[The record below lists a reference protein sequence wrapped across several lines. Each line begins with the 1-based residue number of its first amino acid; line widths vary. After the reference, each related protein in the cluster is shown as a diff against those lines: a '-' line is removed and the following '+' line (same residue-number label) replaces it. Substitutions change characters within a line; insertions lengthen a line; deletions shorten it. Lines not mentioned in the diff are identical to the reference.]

1 MYHFNIY
8 THKIQRFINWQRENV
23 SCTQQTIV
31 NTIKN
36 REKIIPPLGWWLIRN
51 SLIRTGRRERYKTL
65 LLCFCPTQFLI
76 TKIVIEGGGSI
87 WVGEKGAR
95 SLPLCRPIWN
105 LNPTSAPHLIEQQ
118 SRANTRRIGRRIL
131 IRIIIRG
138 VSRLMECATELIM
151 RPRNARHHHSSFYEN
166 YR

>member
-1 MYHFNIY
+1 MTKRKCILY
-8 THKIQRFINWQRENV
+8 TTNNCKHDKKQG
-23 SCTQQTIV
+23 
-31 NTIKN
+31 KN
-36 REKIIPPLGWWLIRN
+36 YSTPRVVVDSQFER
-51 SLIRTGRRERYKTL
+51 LIRTGRRERYKTL

-87 WVGEKGAR
+87 WVAEKGAR